1 MEVVARSGRVYLWGV
16 EGVGGCTSGEWREW
30 EGVPLGGGSGGE
42 EWEGVPLGGGS
53 GGEEWEGVPLGGGS
67 GGEEW
72 EGVPLG
78 GGSGGE
84 EWEGVPLGGGGGG
97 EESEGVPLGGGGGGE
112 ESEGVPLG
120 HLLRTLNLECSV
132 LCRKRKPVSLFRKI
146 PVNKLAEFK
155 WAEMIAELEH
165 DAPLLL
171 KILHCMV
178 AKNNSRN
185 KCKVGAA
192 RYPGICTAVSV
203 VLKERNREM
212 CGLQSCLSVLM
223 YSCHCEKQVTQN
235 NVLKLEKGMVG
246 SNRKIHRNHAP

>member
-1 MEVVARSGRVYLWGV
+1 MRSGRVYLWGVEVVARSGRGTSGGWRWWRGQRVYLWGVVPLGVEVVARSGRVYLWGV
-16 EGVGGCTSGEWREW
+16 EVVVRSGRVYLWGVEVVARSGRVYLWGWRWWRGVRGCVPLGSGGGG
-30 EGVPLGGGSGGE
+30 EGVPLGRS
-42 EWEGVPLGGGS
+42 
-53 GGEEWEGVPLGGGS
+53 
-67 GGEEW
+67 
-72 EGVPLG
+72 
-78 GGSGGE
+78 
-84 EWEGVPLGGGGGG
+84 G

-212 CGLQSCLSVLM
+212 CGLQSCLSLLM
-223 YSCHCEKQVTQN
+223 YSCHCEKQVTHN
-235 NVLKLEKGMVG
+235 W
-246 SNRKIHRNHAP
+246 